1 VYASAFR
8 EGVATATDQ
17 KYFART
23 ATVVEGKKADDRS
36 VRPNSTTLLPVS
48 IYYHSNGEP
57 LMEQIAKTRDY
68 LESSLLVD
76 LEERP
81 QGNYLPFAA
90 TRIHADP
97 QVRNRVLALDYWLE
111 DMAYMTNWNSTIS
124 LFTDDALNWK
134 DALKSQRVSRL
145 SLGSPLYNSFLVTFD
160 TNNQRAVDAVRF
172 QAGSPKKTAK
182 KMIDWWLQSVGTS
195 VNAGEKEEEQ
205 KEEAAAKE

>member
-1 VYASAFR
+1 
-8 EGVATATDQ
+8 
-17 KYFART
+17 
-23 ATVVEGKKADDRS
+23 
-36 VRPNSTTLLPVS
+36 
-48 IYYHSNGEP
+48 
-57 LMEQIAKTRDY
+57 
-68 LESSLLVD
+68 

-182 KMIDWWLQSVGTS
+182 KMIGWWLQSVGTS
-195 VNAGEKEEEQ
+195 VNVGKKGEEEAT
-205 KEEAAAKE
+205 KE